1 MSEYALVNNTNNT
14 VENVIHWDGSMTW
27 TAPEG
32 HTLVSIVGQPVGIGF
47 TYENGVFTAPEL
59 KSESNSKTPTL
70 AELQAQLLIITQ
82 QMAALANTA
91 NT

>member
-1 MSEYALVNNTNNT
+1 MSDYALVNNQTNK
-14 VENVIHWDGSMTW
+14 VENVIHWDGAMPW

-32 HTLVSIVGQPVGIGF
+32 HTLVSIVGQSVGIGF
-47 TYENGVFTAPEL
+47 TYENGVFTPPPA
-59 KSESNSKTPTL
+59 SKPATPAPTL
-70 AELQAQLLIITQ
+70 AELQAQLLTITQ